1 MKLSSKVTFL
11 FLAFFCLILGFCF
24 TSCVD
29 ENDYTSSPAVELK
42 FSADTLMFDTVFT
55 TIGSVTK
62 TLMVYN
68 NENQAVKIDRITL
81 GSGSASFY
89 RLNVDG
95 DTSLVARDI
104 EIGARD
110 SLYIFVRLE
119 LDYNNQSNPLLVED
133 SIEFF
138 FNNKSQKVLLQ
149 AYGQDAYYHKPSHY
163 LLSSNQSGEYDTIWF
178 SMAHENPE
186 SCGVIVN
193 GNDIEWKSDKP
204 HVVLGVCAVDSAY
217 TLNLGANTRIHFQ
230 NSAEFWVYKDA
241 TLKAEGDV
249 SQPIVFQGL
258 RLDEYYKDIPGQW
271 GSLRFWAGSKDNILN
286 NVVVKNATIGVLVDT
301 CVTSNPTIEVMNTRI
316 ENCSYIGLYS
326 RGAVLDMKNSL
337 IQNCGSYNLALTLG
351 GSYQFVHCS
360 FANYW
365 RYKTRTTPLL
375 YFNDYYLDV
384 NSNVQFR
391 QIEKAEF
398 YNCIVYG
405 ALADSEIEFDMIEQS
420 LSTIRFDYCLV
431 KYEGENQ
438 NANLFTNSILNQEP
452 MFVEPSEG
460 DLHLQENSPCIGKG
474 NGIWGYNLP
483 YDIEGNYRLDPPS
496 IGAYEYKPQT
506 NQKFLRKKIK

>member
-1 MKLSSKVTFL
+1 MKKSFESIFL
-11 FLAFFCLILGFCF
+11 IPAFVFFFLGFAF

-29 ENDYTSSPAVELK
+29 EGDYTTSSSVELK
-42 FSADTLMFDTVFT
+42 FSSDTLSFDTVFT
-55 TIGSVTK
+55 TIGSTTK
-62 TLMVYN
+62 ILMVYN
-68 NENQAVKIDRITL
+68 KENQAVKIDRIKL
-81 GSGSASFY
+81 GGGVASYY

-95 DTSLVARDI
+95 DTSLVAKDI
-104 EIGARD
+104 EIGAKD
-110 SLYIFVRLE
+110 SLYVFVRLE

-138 FNNKSQKVLLQ
+138 FNNKHQKVLLQ
-149 AYGQDAYYHKPSHY
+149 AFGQDAYYHKPSHY
-163 LLSSNQSGEYDTIWF
+163 LLSQNQSGGYDTIWF

-193 GNDIEWKSDKP
+193 GNDIEWKNDKP

-217 TLNLGANTRIHFQ
+217 TLNLSANTKIHFQ

-271 GSLRFWAGSKDNILN
+271 GCVRFMAGCKDNVLN
-286 NVVVKNATIGVLVDT
+286 NVVVKNATIGILVDT
-301 CVTSNPTIEVMNTRI
+301 CVTNNPTIEILNTKI

-337 IQNCGSYNLALTLG
+337 VQNCGSYLLALTLG
-351 GSYQFVHCS
+351 GSYQFVHCT
-360 FANYW
+360 FANYYN
-365 RYKTRTTPLL
+365 YKTRTTPSL
-375 YFNDYYLDV
+375 YFNDYYLDI
-384 NSNVQFR
+384 NYNVQYR
-391 QIEKAEF
+391 AIERVEF
-398 YNCIVYG
+398 YNSIVYG
-405 ALADSEIEFDMIEQS
+405 ALSETEIEFDMIEQS
-420 LSTIRFDYCLV
+420 LSTIRFDYCLA
-431 KYEGENQ
+431 KYDVDNQ
-438 NANLFTNSILNQEP
+438 NMNLFTNSIFNEEP
-452 MFVEPSEG
+452 LFIDASQG

-474 NGIWGYNLP
+474 SGVWGYNLP

-506 NQKFLRKKIK
+506 KFKISKKKSL

>member
-1 MKLSSKVTFL
+1 MKKSFESIFLIPAFIFFFLSF
-11 FLAFFCLILGFCF
+11 AF

-29 ENDYTSSPAVELK
+29 EGDYTTSSSVELK
-42 FSADTLMFDTVFT
+42 FSSDTLSFDTVFT
-55 TIGSVTK
+55 TIGSTTK
-62 TLMVYN
+62 ILMVYN
-68 NENQAVKIDRITL
+68 KENQAVKIDRIKL
-81 GSGSASFY
+81 GGGVASYY

-95 DTSLVARDI
+95 DTSLVAKDI
-104 EIGARD
+104 EIGAKD

-119 LDYNNQSNPLLVED
+119 LDYNNQSNPLLIED
-133 SIEFF
+133 SIEFI

-149 AYGQDAYYHKPSHY
+149 AFGQDAYYHKPSHY
-163 LLSSNQSGEYDTIWF
+163 LLSQNQSGGYDTIWF

-193 GNDIEWKSDKP
+193 GNDIEWKNDKP

-217 TLNLGANTRIHFQ
+217 TLNLNANTKIHFQ

-271 GSLRFWAGSKDNILN
+271 GCVRFMAGCKDNVLN
-286 NVVVKNATIGVLVDT
+286 NVVVKNATIGILVDT
-301 CVTSNPTIEVMNTRI
+301 CVTNKPTIEILNTKI

-337 IQNCGSYNLALTLG
+337 IQNCGSYLLALTLG
-351 GSYQFVHCS
+351 GNYQFVHCT
-360 FANYW
+360 FANYYN
-365 RYKTRTTPLL
+365 YKTRTTPSL

-384 NSNVQFR
+384 NENVQYR
-391 QIEKAEF
+391 AIERAEF
-398 YNCIVYG
+398 YNSIVYG
-405 ALADSEIEFDMIEQS
+405 ALSETELEFDMIEQS
-420 LSTIRFDYCLV
+420 LSAIRFDYCLA
-431 KYEGENQ
+431 KYDVDNQ
-438 NANLFTNSILNQEP
+438 NVNLFTNSIFNKEP
-452 MFVEPSEG
+452 LFVDVSQG

-474 NGIWGYNLP
+474 SGVWGYNLP

-506 NQKFLRKKIK
+506 KIKISKKKS

>member
-1 MKLSSKVTFL
+1 MKKSFESIF
-11 FLAFFCLILGFCF
+11 LILVFIFFFLSFAF

-29 ENDYTSSPAVELK
+29 EGDYTTSSSVELK
-42 FSADTLMFDTVFT
+42 FSSDTLSFDTVFT
-55 TIGSVTK
+55 TIGSTTK
-62 TLMVYN
+62 ILMVYN
-68 NENQAVKIDRITL
+68 KENQAVKIDRIKL
-81 GSGSASFY
+81 GGGVASYY

-95 DTSLVARDI
+95 DTSLVAKDI
-104 EIGARD
+104 EIGAKD

-119 LDYNNQSNPLLVED
+119 LDYNNQSNPLLIED
-133 SIEFF
+133 SIEFI

-149 AYGQDAYYHKPSHY
+149 AFGQDAYYHKPSHY
-163 LLSSNQSGEYDTIWF
+163 LLSQNQSGGYDTIWF

-193 GNDIEWKSDKP
+193 GNDIEWKNDKP

-217 TLNLGANTRIHFQ
+217 TLNLNANTKIHFQ

-271 GSLRFWAGSKDNILN
+271 GCVRFMAGCKDNVLN
-286 NVVVKNATIGVLVDT
+286 NVVVKNATIGILVDT
-301 CVTSNPTIEVMNTRI
+301 CVTNKPTIEILNTKI

-337 IQNCGSYNLALTLG
+337 IQNCGSYLLALTLG
-351 GSYQFVHCS
+351 GNYQFVHCT
-360 FANYW
+360 FANYYN
-365 RYKTRTTPLL
+365 YKTRTTPSL

-384 NSNVQFR
+384 NENVQYR
-391 QIEKAEF
+391 AIERAEF
-398 YNCIVYG
+398 YNSIVYG
-405 ALADSEIEFDMIEQS
+405 ALSETELEFDMIEQS
-420 LSTIRFDYCLV
+420 LSAIRFDYCLA
-431 KYEGENQ
+431 KYDVDNQ
-438 NANLFTNSILNQEP
+438 NVNLFTNSIFNEEP
-452 MFVEPSEG
+452 LFVDVSQG

-474 NGIWGYNLP
+474 SGVWGYNLP

-506 NQKFLRKKIK
+506 KIKISKKKS

>member
-1 MKLSSKVTFL
+1 MKISSRVTFL
-11 FLAFFCLILGFCF
+11 FSLILCLILGCGF

-29 ENDYTSSPAVELK
+29 ENDYASSPAVELK
-42 FSADTLMFDTVFT
+42 FSTDTLTFDTVFT

-68 NENQAVKIDRITL
+68 NESQAVKIDRISL

-95 DTSLVARDI
+95 DTSLVAKDV
-104 EIGARD
+104 EIGAKD

-119 LDYNNQSNPLLVED
+119 LDYNNQNNPLLVED

-163 LLSSNQSGEYDTIWF
+163 LLSQNQSGGYDTIWF

-193 GNDIEWKSDKP
+193 GNDIEWKNDKP

-217 TLNLGANTRIHFQ
+217 SLNLSSNTKIHFQ

-241 TLKAEGDV
+241 TLKAEGEV
-249 SQPIVFQGL
+249 EQPIVFQGL

-271 GSLRFWAGSKDNILN
+271 GCVRFWAGSKDNVLN
-286 NVVVKNATIGVLVDT
+286 NVVVKNATIGILVDT
-301 CVTSNPTIEVMNTRI
+301 CVTANPTIEITNTKI

-337 IQNCGSYNLALTLG
+337 VQNCGSYLLALTLG

-360 FANYW
+360 FVNYYN
-365 RYKTRTTPLL
+365 YKTRTTPAL

-384 NSNVQFR
+384 NDNVQYR
-391 QIEKAEF
+391 PIEKAEF
-398 YNCIVYG
+398 YNSVIYG
-405 ALADSEIEFDMIEQS
+405 ALSETEIEFDMIDQN
-420 LSTIRFDYCLV
+420 LATIRFDYCLA
-431 KYEGENQ
+431 KYDVANQ
-438 NANLFTNSILNQEP
+438 NANIFTNSILNEEP
-452 MFVEPSEG
+452 LFVDVSQG

-474 NGIWGYNLP
+474 SGIWGYNLP

-506 NQKFLRKKIK
+506 KFKISKKKS

>member
-1 MKLSSKVTFL
+1 MKLSSRFNFL
-11 FLAFFCLILGFCF
+11 ISAIICLILGFSF
-24 TSCVD
+24 ISCVD

-42 FSADTLMFDTVFT
+42 FSADTLSFDTVFT
-55 TIGSVTK
+55 TIGSTTK
-62 TLMVYN
+62 ILMVYN
-68 NENQAVKIDRITL
+68 KENQAVKIDRIKL
-81 GSGSASFY
+81 GGGVASYY

-95 DTSLVARDI
+95 DTSLVAKDI
-104 EIGARD
+104 EIGAKD

-149 AYGQDAYYHKPSHY
+149 AFGQDAYYHKPSHY
-163 LLSSNQSGEYDTIWF
+163 LLSQNQSGGYDTIWF

-186 SCGVIVN
+186 TSGVIVN

-217 TLNLGANTRIHFQ
+217 TLNLNANTKIHFQ

-241 TLKAEGDV
+241 TLKAEGEV

-258 RLDEYYKDIPGQW
+258 RLDEYYRDIPGQW
-271 GSLRFWAGSKDNILN
+271 GCVRFMAGCKDNVLN
-286 NVVVKNATIGVLVDT
+286 NVVVKNATIGILVDT
-301 CVTSNPTIEVMNTRI
+301 CVTNNPTIEILNTKI

-337 IQNCGSYNLALTLG
+337 VQNCGNYLLALSLG
-351 GSYQFVHCS
+351 GSYQFVHCT
-360 FANYW
+360 FANYYN
-365 RYKTRTTPLL
+365 YKTRTTPSL

-384 NSNVQFR
+384 NENIQYR
-391 QIEKAEF
+391 PIEKAEF

-405 ALADSEIEFDMIEQS
+405 ALSDTELEFDMIEQNF
-420 LSTIRFDYCLV
+420 STIRFDYCLL
-431 KYEGENQ
+431 KHENTNQ
-438 NANLFTNSILNQEP
+438 STMFTNSIFNSEP
-452 MFVEPSEG
+452 MFIDAANG

-474 NGIWGYNLP
+474 NGVWGYNLP
-483 YDIEGNYRLDPPS
+483 YDIEGNLRLDPPS

-506 NQKFLRKKIK
+506 KFKISKKKS

>member
-1 MKLSSKVTFL
+1 MKKSFESIFLIPAFIFFFLSF
-11 FLAFFCLILGFCF
+11 AF

-29 ENDYTSSPAVELK
+29 EGDYTTSSSVELK
-42 FSADTLMFDTVFT
+42 FSSDTLSFDTVFT
-55 TIGSVTK
+55 TIGSTTK
-62 TLMVYN
+62 ILMVYN
-68 NENQAVKIDRITL
+68 KENQAVKIDRIKL
-81 GSGSASFY
+81 GGGVASYY

-95 DTSLVARDI
+95 DTSLVAKDI
-104 EIGARD
+104 EIGAKD

-119 LDYNNQSNPLLVED
+119 LDYNNQSNPLLIED
-133 SIEFF
+133 SIEFI

-149 AYGQDAYYHKPSHY
+149 AFGQDAYYHKPSHY
-163 LLSSNQSGEYDTIWF
+163 LLSQNQSGGYDTIWF

-193 GNDIEWKSDKP
+193 GNDIEWKNDKP

-217 TLNLGANTRIHFQ
+217 TLNLNANTKIHFQ

-271 GSLRFWAGSKDNILN
+271 GCVRFMAGCKDNVLN
-286 NVVVKNATIGVLVDT
+286 NVVVKNATIGILVDT
-301 CVTSNPTIEVMNTRI
+301 CVTNNPTIEILNTKI

-337 IQNCGSYNLALTLG
+337 VQNCGSYLLALTLG
-351 GSYQFVHCS
+351 GNYQFVHCT
-360 FANYW
+360 FANYYN
-365 RYKTRTTPLL
+365 YKTRTTPSL

-384 NSNVQFR
+384 NENVQYR
-391 QIEKAEF
+391 AIERAEF
-398 YNCIVYG
+398 YNSIVYG
-405 ALADSEIEFDMIEQS
+405 ALSETELEFDMIEQS
-420 LSTIRFDYCLV
+420 LSAIRFDYCLA
-431 KYEGENQ
+431 KYDVDNQ
-438 NANLFTNSILNQEP
+438 NVNLFTNSIFNKEP
-452 MFVEPSEG
+452 LFVDVSQG

-474 NGIWGYNLP
+474 SGVWGYNLP

-506 NQKFLRKKIK
+506 KIKISKKKS

>member
-1 MKLSSKVTFL
+1 MKKYCEFIFL
-11 FLAFFCLILGFCF
+11 FHAIIFLFPCFIF

-29 ENDYTSSPAVELK
+29 EGDYTTSEAVELK

-68 NENQAVKIDRITL
+68 SENKAVKIDRISL

-133 SIEFF
+133 SVEFF
-138 FNNKSQKVLLQ
+138 FNNKRQRVLLH
-149 AYGQDAYYHKPSHY
+149 AFGQDAYYHKPSHY
-163 LLSSNQSGEYDTIWF
+163 LLSDDGKGGYDTIWF

-193 GNDIEWKSDKP
+193 GNDLEWKNDKP

-217 TLNLGANTRIHFQ
+217 TLNLNANTKIHFQ

-241 TLKAEGDV
+241 TLKAEGEV

-258 RLDEYYKDIPGQW
+258 RLDEYYRDIPGQW
-271 GSLRFWAGSKDNILN
+271 GCVRFWAGSKDNILN

-301 CVTSNPTIEVMNTRI
+301 CVTQNPTIEMINTRI

-326 RGAVLDMKNSL
+326 RGAVLDVKNSL
-337 IQNCGSYNLALTLG
+337 IQNCGNYLLALSLG
-351 GSYQFVHCS
+351 GNYQFVHCT
-360 FANYW
+360 FANYYN
-365 RYKTRTTPLL
+365 YKTRTTPSL

-384 NSNVQFR
+384 NENIQHR
-391 QIEKAEF
+391 PIEKAEF

-405 ALADSEIEFDMIEQS
+405 ALSDSEIEFDMLDQN
-420 LSTIRFDYCLV
+420 LSTIRFDYCLL
-431 KYEGENQ
+431 KYKNENQ
-438 NANLFTNSILNQEP
+438 FNIFTNSILNEDP
-452 MFVEPSEG
+452 MFVEASEG

-474 NGIWGYNLP
+474 NGIWSYNLP

-506 NQKFLRKKIK
+506 ENKFFKKKS

>member
-1 MKLSSKVTFL
+1 MKKSFESIFLIPVFIFFFLSF
-11 FLAFFCLILGFCF
+11 AF

-29 ENDYTSSPAVELK
+29 EGDYTTSSSVELK
-42 FSADTLMFDTVFT
+42 FSSDTLSFDTVFT
-55 TIGSVTK
+55 TIGSTTK
-62 TLMVYN
+62 ILMVYN
-68 NENQAVKIDRITL
+68 KENQAVKIDRIKL
-81 GSGSASFY
+81 GGGVASYY

-95 DTSLVARDI
+95 DTSLVAKDI
-104 EIGARD
+104 EIGAKD

-119 LDYNNQSNPLLVED
+119 LDYNNQSNPLLIED
-133 SIEFF
+133 SIEFI

-149 AYGQDAYYHKPSHY
+149 AFGQDAYYHKPSHY
-163 LLSSNQSGEYDTIWF
+163 LLSQNQSGGYDTIWF

-193 GNDIEWKSDKP
+193 GNDIEWKNDKP

-217 TLNLGANTRIHFQ
+217 TLNLNANTKIHFQ

-271 GSLRFWAGSKDNILN
+271 GCVRFMAGCKDNVLN
-286 NVVVKNATIGVLVDT
+286 NVVVKNATIGILVDT
-301 CVTSNPTIEVMNTRI
+301 CVTNKPTIEILNTKI

-337 IQNCGSYNLALTLG
+337 IQNCGSYLLALTLG
-351 GSYQFVHCS
+351 GNYQFVHCT
-360 FANYW
+360 FANYYN
-365 RYKTRTTPLL
+365 YKTRTTPSL

-384 NSNVQFR
+384 NENVQYR
-391 QIEKAEF
+391 AIERAEF
-398 YNCIVYG
+398 YNSIVYG
-405 ALADSEIEFDMIEQS
+405 ALSETELEFDMIEQS
-420 LSTIRFDYCLV
+420 LSAIRFDYCLA
-431 KYEGENQ
+431 KYDVDNQ
-438 NANLFTNSILNQEP
+438 NVNLFTNSIFNKEP
-452 MFVEPSEG
+452 LFVDVSQG

-474 NGIWGYNLP
+474 SGVWGYNLP

-506 NQKFLRKKIK
+506 KIKISKKKS

>member
-1 MKLSSKVTFL
+1 MKLSSRFNFL
-11 FLAFFCLILGFCF
+11 ISAIICLILGFSF
-24 TSCVD
+24 ISCVD

-55 TIGSVTK
+55 TIGSTTK
-62 TLMVYN
+62 ILMVYN
-68 NENQAVKIDRITL
+68 KENQAVKIDRIKL
-81 GSGSASFY
+81 GGGVASYY

-95 DTSLVARDI
+95 DTSLVAKDI
-104 EIGARD
+104 EIGAKD

-119 LDYNNQSNPLLVED
+119 LDYNNQSNPLLIED
-133 SIEFF
+133 SIEFI

-149 AYGQDAYYHKPSHY
+149 AFGQDAYYHKPSHY
-163 LLSSNQSGEYDTIWF
+163 LLSQNQSGGYDTIWF

-193 GNDIEWKSDKP
+193 GNDIEWKNDKP

-217 TLNLGANTRIHFQ
+217 TLNLNANTKIHFQ

-271 GSLRFWAGSKDNILN
+271 GCVRFMAGCKDNVLN
-286 NVVVKNATIGVLVDT
+286 NVVVKNATIGILVDT
-301 CVTSNPTIEVMNTRI
+301 CVTNKPTIEILNTKI

-337 IQNCGSYNLALTLG
+337 IQNCGSYLLALTLG
-351 GSYQFVHCS
+351 GNYQFVHCT
-360 FANYW
+360 FANYYN
-365 RYKTRTTPLL
+365 YKTRTTPSL

-384 NSNVQFR
+384 NENVQYR
-391 QIEKAEF
+391 AIERAEF
-398 YNCIVYG
+398 YNSIVYG
-405 ALADSEIEFDMIEQS
+405 ALSETELEFDMIEQS
-420 LSTIRFDYCLV
+420 LSAIRFDYCLA
-431 KYEGENQ
+431 KYDVDNQ
-438 NANLFTNSILNQEP
+438 NVNLFTNSIFNEEP
-452 MFVEPSEG
+452 LFVDVSQG

-474 NGIWGYNLP
+474 SGVWGYNLP

-506 NQKFLRKKIK
+506 KIKISKKKS